1 MNKEIE
7 TYFKSDKNVTNKFTL
22 ESFSF
27 SNICYN
33 EFKLASN
40 TELKHVLISG
50 GKING
55 NFNM

>member
-1 MNKEIE
+1 MQHPFFCVE
-7 TYFKSDKNVTNKFTL
+7 SDKNVTKEFIL

-40 TELKHVLISG
+40 TELKHVHISG

-55 NFNM
+55 NFKM